1 MKVLLCVRP
10 NFHEAYGFSWIVSD
24 INPEYTMGDMARRR
38 KEIIEQLQRE
48 GVIDLQKELSIS
60 MFAQNI
66 AVISSSG
73 AAGYDDFCN
82 QLTDND
88 MGLRFKV
95 TLFPAVMQGEGVE
108 DSVVAALDSIM
119 ASEQEYD
126 AVVII
131 RGGGATSDLSG
142 FDTLRLAEN
151 VANFPLP
158 IITGIGHNRD
168 ESVLDII
175 AHTSVKTPTAAAT
188 LLVDNLAQTLSI
200 VTDASKT
207 ISRNVRHRMET
218 EQRRLQQAS
227 TSFTSLASL
236 VTIRQSNR
244 LKSLSDKMGF
254 ASKRC
259 TTDSQHRLTQLS
271 TRLAMKAPMSL
282 QALRHRIEMLERRTE
297 SLDPTLLLKRGYS
310 ITTTTDGKIV
320 RDPKTLSNGET
331 IRTQVEHG
339 TITSVVTATE

>member
-1 MKVLLCVRP
+1 
-10 NFHEAYGFSWIVSD
+10 
-24 INPEYTMGDMARRR
+24 
-38 KEIIEQLQRE
+38 
-48 GVIDLQKELSIS
+48 
-60 MFAQNI
+60 
-66 AVISSSG
+66 
-73 AAGYDDFCN
+73 
-82 QLTDND
+82 
-88 MGLRFKV
+88 
-95 TLFPAVMQGEGVE
+95 MQGEGVE

-331 IRTQVEHG
+331 IKTQVEHG